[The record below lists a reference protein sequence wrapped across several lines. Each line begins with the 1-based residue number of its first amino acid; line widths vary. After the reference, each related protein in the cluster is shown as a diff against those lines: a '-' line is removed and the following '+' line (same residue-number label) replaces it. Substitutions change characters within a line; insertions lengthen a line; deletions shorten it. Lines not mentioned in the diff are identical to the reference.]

1 MERIKKIK
9 YISYL
14 KEWKVEDDN
23 RKEIMTNT
31 EDPKPGR
38 VLSSAS
44 GASTSVRPEG
54 EMSEE
59 SENIVSGQ
67 TENDLLSDKIKNEA
81 GTHNYH
87 APKNGLEI
95 SMSGLKFPPTHHP
108 WQSVFD
114 CMTLTGFKR
123 LLEAKISQPK
133 FFKVKCFCGQRTFC
147 FTENK
152 I

>member
-44 GASTSVRPEG
+44 GKSTSVRPDG
-54 EMSEE
+54 EISEE
-59 SENIVSGQ
+59 SENVVSGQ

-81 GTHNYH
+81 G
-87 APKNGLEI
+87 K
-95 SMSGLKFPPTHHP
+95 
-108 WQSVFD
+108 VFN
-114 CMTLTGFKR
+114 FEKR
-123 LLEAKISQPK
+123 VADA
-133 FFKVKCFCGQRTFC
+133 
-147 FTENK
+147 
-152 I
+152 

>member
-81 GTHNYH
+81 GKLPGVLCIEQRSYN
-87 APKNGLEI
+87 
-95 SMSGLKFPPTHHP
+95 F
-108 WQSVFD
+108 VFD
-114 CMTLTGFKR
+114 CILTGFKR
-123 LLEAKISQPK
+123 SLEANISQPK
-133 FFKVKCFCGQRTFC
+133 FFKVKFFCGQRTFC

-152 I
+152 M

>member
-44 GASTSVRPEG
+44 GESTSVRPDG
-54 EMSEE
+54 EISEE
-59 SENIVSGQ
+59 SENVVSGQ

-81 GTHNYH
+81 G
-87 APKNGLEI
+87 K
-95 SMSGLKFPPTHHP
+95 
-108 WQSVFD
+108 VFN
-114 CMTLTGFKR
+114 FEKR
-123 LLEAKISQPK
+123 VADA
-133 FFKVKCFCGQRTFC
+133 
-147 FTENK
+147 
-152 I
+152 